1 MLSHWQMLN
10 LIFKKDLNKN
20 LPKIVDVVAFNVYI
34 GAKPNLRAGNLM
46 TKKVN
51 A

>member
-1 MLSHWQMLN
+1 M
-10 LIFKKDLNKN
+10 KN
-20 LPKIVDVVAFNVYI
+20 LPKIGAVVAFNVYI
-34 GAKPNLRAGNLM
+34 GAKPNLRDGNLV